1 MGLNKLQ
8 TKKIN
13 WARHL
18 VVLLAT
24 AIIFA
29 GGFYLSNTVVEKKIS
44 NIAKLQQGLSIDILS
59 LETQFSILNQAPCK
73 NLNESTLTKELFDI
87 SQKLESVGNTLGLD
101 NQDYLMLKKYY
112 SILEIKHWLLLK
124 KVAKDCKTNVVSI
137 VYFYGDKKACPSCE
151 NQGYILTTL
160 REKYPFLR
168 VYSFDYNL
176 ALAPLNTIKS
186 IYRLEDKLPIT
197 FVNDDVFYGLKTK
210 EELEEILSQYINLAK
225 LEEQKTT
232 TSSQATT
239 TKVNK

>member
-1 MGLNKLQ
+1 MGLK
-8 TKKIN
+8 TKKLN
-13 WARHL
+13 WGRHL
-18 VVLLAT
+18 TVLLAT

-44 NIAKLQQGLSIDILS
+44 AITKLQQGLSIDILS
-59 LETQFSILNQAPCK
+59 LETQFSVLSQAPCK

-87 SQKLESVGNTLGLD
+87 SQKLESVGNTLGKD
-101 NQDYLMLKKYY
+101 NPDFLMLKKYY

-124 KVAKDCKTNVVSI
+124 KAAKDCKTNIVSI
-137 VYFYGDKKACPSCE
+137 IYLYSDKKNCPSCE

-176 ALAPLNTIKS
+176 ALAPLDTIKS
-186 IYRLEDKLPIT
+186 IYLLEPSLPIT
-197 FVNDDVFYGLKTK
+197 IVNDDAFYGLKSK

-225 LEEQKTT
+225 LEEQKTS
-232 TSSQATT
+232 TSTSPTT
-239 TKVNK
+239 TKAH

>member
-1 MGLNKLQ
+1 MGLK
-8 TKKIN
+8 TKKLN
-13 WARHL
+13 LGRHF

-29 GGFYLSNTVVEKKIS
+29 GGFYLSNIVVEKKIS

-59 LETQFSILNQAPCK
+59 LETQFSILSQAPCK

-87 SQKLESVGNTLGLD
+87 SQKLESVGNTLGKD
-101 NQDYLMLKKYY
+101 NPDFLMLKKYY

-137 VYFYGDKKACPSCE
+137 VYFYGDKKNCSSCE
-151 NQGYILTTL
+151 DQGYILTTL

-176 ALAPLNTIKS
+176 ALAPLDTIKS
-186 IYRLEDKLPIT
+186 IYRLKPDLPIVV
-197 FVNDDVFYGLKTK
+197 VNDDEFYGLKSK

-225 LEEQKTT
+225 LEEQK
-232 TSSQATT
+232 ATT
-239 TKVNK
+239 TTKTKQGSDLPRN